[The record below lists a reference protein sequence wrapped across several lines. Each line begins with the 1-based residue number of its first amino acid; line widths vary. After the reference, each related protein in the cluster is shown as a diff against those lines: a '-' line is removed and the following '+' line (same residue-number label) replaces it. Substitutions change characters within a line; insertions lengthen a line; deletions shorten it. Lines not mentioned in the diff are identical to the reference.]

1 MRKFKK
7 NIKEKKKTNL
17 KLRVW
22 RGLSMMEDDD
32 DGFVMWRDDKIW
44 GLNGVVGKFKKVH
57 KSLIINWDENANTK
71 SS

>member
-1 MRKFKK
+1 
-7 NIKEKKKTNL
+7 
-17 KLRVW
+17 
-22 RGLSMMEDDD
+22 MMEDDD